1 MISTE
6 LVGLEFLELRAPLNQ
21 GLETLLVNLA
31 NSDEIVDA
39 SKAETPESYVPEE
52 VSLVSRKICI
62 P

>member
-31 NSDEIVDA
+31 NSDEILDA
-39 SKAETPESYVPEE
+39 SKAETPES
-52 VSLVSRKICI
+52 
-62 P
+62 